1 MLCLLFGQ
9 LNWHGG
15 CSFLIAISCSGPQMQ
30 PVTQL
35 SHRQATNSPR
45 ATFIRYI
52 TNTNNRETDI
62 SVVIFI
68 LSLYPFLGNHHY
80 NPADNEIVFVCVRAC
95 APVMSH
101 SNMSACYFSP
111 LLCLP
116 PVSQPLAA
124 ASMKSQCYAI
134 PSQLYYLYY
143 YSACL
148 HVKPVMLFLLDK

>member
-80 NPADNEIVFVCVRAC
+80 NPADNEIVCACVRAHLSC
-95 APVMSH
+95 LTPT
-101 SNMSACYFSP
+101 
-111 LLCLP
+111 CLP
-116 PVSQPLAA
+116 ATSRHCFACHLSASHLLLLA
-124 ASMKSQCYAI
+124 
-134 PSQLYYLYY
+134 
-143 YSACL
+143 
-148 HVKPVMLFLLDK
+148 